1 VALKKKKMEEEEEE
15 EEGAALKEKEVGFFF
30 FFFFFCLCFM
40 ARAISSVH
48 VARTSH
54 AIQRKN
60 QKFLGRAIL

>member
-30 FFFFFCLCFM
+30 FFFFSLSSLP
-40 ARAISSVH
+40 RAVSSFH